1 MTPPWL
7 RRFHGTPSLQRGL
20 LVGGVQVILML
31 SLGAQLLFDRA
42 TSVRCWTRA
51 LPVDPNLPIRAR
63 YVSLRLEGSPDCAVS
78 SSTVAFFIPD
88 PIDDPSRRAPG
99 EELWVEVTLPR
110 KGPPRP
116 IRLGVKRNGMVVP
129 SPLQLD

>member
-7 RRFHGTPSLQRGL
+7 KRFHDTSALRSGL
-20 LVGGVQVILML
+20 LVASVQVLLVL
-31 SLGAQLLFDRA
+31 SLGAQLLIDRA

-51 LPVDPNLPIRAR
+51 LPVDPNLPIRGR
-63 YVSLRLEGSPDCAVS
+63 YVSLRLESSPACAVS
-78 SSTVAFFIPD
+78 SSLVAFFIPEHA
-88 PIDDPSRRAPG
+88 DDPSRRAFG
-99 EELWVEVTLPR
+99 EDLWVEVTLPR

-116 IRLGVKRNGMVVP
+116 IRLGVKRSGMAEP